1 MRASNNRTN
10 PRYSGDSIQRSWTSL
25 LAGRMQWTAARKSK
39 PSRQILARKPRYST
53 RKARSWV
60 ALELSEALTWGFFLR
75 PKSNPR
81 WSTEMK
87 PSSWDTSVFVPESS
101 RIAAAIAPGRV
112 ATPNPSLP
120 PPPHFATFPLGLS
133 CEGMGERDADAL
145 GGLDNLFGSERPA
158 GRAERRPR
166 QTKKHPQSQEAHE

>member
-25 LAGRMQWTAARKSK
+25 LAERMQWTAARKSTALK
-39 PSRQILARKPRYST
+39 TDLGTKTEVFHAEGAVVGRSRIERGPDLGILPTTEKQPAMEYRNEALIVGYLGFRTRIFPNRCSNCARKGRDAEP
-53 RKARSWV
+53 
-60 ALELSEALTWGFFLR
+60 F
-75 PKSNPR
+75 
-81 WSTEMK
+81 
-87 PSSWDTSVFVPESS
+87 PS
-101 RIAAAIAPGRV
+101 
-112 ATPNPSLP
+112 

-133 CEGMGERDADAL
+133 CEGMGERDANAL

-166 QTKKHPQSQEAHE
+166 QTKKHL

>member
-25 LAGRMQWTAARKSK
+25 LAERMQWTAARKSTALK
-39 PSRQILARKPRYST
+39 TDLGTKTEVSHAEGAVVGRSRIERGPDLVILPTTEKQPAMERRN
-53 RKARSWV
+53 
-60 ALELSEALTWGFFLR
+60 EA
-75 PKSNPR
+75 P
-81 WSTEMK
+81 
-87 PSSWDTSVFVPESS
+87 SWDTSVFVPKSS
-101 RIAAAIAPGRV
+101 RIAALIAPGRV

-133 CEGMGERDADAL
+133 CEGMGERDANAL

-158 GRAERRPR
+158 GRDERRPR
-166 QTKKHPQSQEAHE
+166 QTKKHL